1 MKKMFLA
8 IALVAMMS
16 SCGGNASKEEALK
29 DKVDMQ
35 STELAD
41 SCAKESEGA
50 VVELTDV
57 AQLKTQG
64 KPIVIDFTATWCG
77 PCQRLKPHF
86 NALSE
91 KMADKVTF
99 IKVDVDKWKDLA
111 LEYGAQSVPT
121 IVVVNADG
129 KKTSTVGYMEEDELE
144 KFILN
149 NI

>member
-16 SCGGNASKEEALK
+16 SCGGNASKEETLK

-35 STELAD
+35 STELVD

-99 IKVDVDKWKDLA
+99 IKVDVDKWSNLA

-129 KKTSTVGYMEEDELE
+129 KKTTTVGYMEEDELE